1 MPNRRWDCKSA
12 RIAARRHRPVCGR
25 EILASTRAGAWGAA
39 GEILKPAGWQ
49 WATRWCAKPGFGLEQ
64 GFDAIRCFNSN
75 SQHSADALPRRSNH
89 VLRQQASRS
98 QEYLPARFD
107 PRQSGRGICAAQF
120 GEAEQFCRLRRCH
133 VALAARSATAHAG
146 PERSLASVSILWQMR
161 LIFGVDAALDRSGI
175 SWQIGAYFSPYK

>member
-49 WATRWCAKPGFGLEQ
+49 WATRWCAKPGFGIEQ

-75 SQHSADALPRRSNH
+75 SHHSADALPRRSNH

-107 PRQSGRGICAAQF
+107 PRQSGRGICVPSLGKRNNSAAYD
-120 GEAEQFCRLRRCH
+120 AVTLPSR
-133 VALAARSATAHAG
+133 LAA
-146 PERSLASVSILWQMR
+146 PLLMQ
-161 LIFGVDAALDRSGI
+161 DRSVPSRPSQSCGKC
-175 SWQIGAYFSPYK
+175 G

>member
-89 VLRQQASRS
+89 CCASR
-98 QEYLPARFD
+98 Q
-107 PRQSGRGICAAQF
+107 
-120 GEAEQFCRLRRCH
+120 
-133 VALAARSATAHAG
+133 VALRSTCRRGSIRGRAAEAFVCRVWGSGTILPPTTLSRCPRGSQRHCSCRTGAFPRVRLNLVANAADLWSRCCARSVRHF
-146 PERSLASVSILWQMR
+146 LANWGLFFAI
-161 LIFGVDAALDRSGI
+161 
-175 SWQIGAYFSPYK
+175 